1 MGDSRDAYRVLVGR
15 PEGRR
20 PLGRLMHRWEDN
32 IKKDFQEVEWGA
44 GMDWIDLAQ
53 DREKWWALLTEIM
66 NLWFPQHVGN
76 FLAEDLLDSQE
87 GLHSMELV
95 IIT

>member
-1 MGDSRDAYRVLVGR
+1 MGDRRDAYRVLVGR
-15 PEGRR
+15 PEGRDH
-20 PLGRLMHRWEDN
+20 LEDLCIGGRIILKR
-32 IKKDFQEVEWGA
+32 IFWGA

-66 NLWFPQHVGN
+66 NLWVPQHVEN
-76 FLAEDLLDSQE
+76 FLTEDLLDSQE